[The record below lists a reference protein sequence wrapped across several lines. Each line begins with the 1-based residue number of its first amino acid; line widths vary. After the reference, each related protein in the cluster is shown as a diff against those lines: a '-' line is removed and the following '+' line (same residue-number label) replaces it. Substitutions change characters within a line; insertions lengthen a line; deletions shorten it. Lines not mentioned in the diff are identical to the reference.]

1 MKTMALVFV
10 AGVMLLGPEAVKG
23 NTKAAAVPGKV
34 LAARKIYVENRTN
47 DVELQN
53 DTYLELAK
61 WGRFQ
66 IVDSAKKAD
75 VVLRL
80 TGGSSAKMV
89 PTGERTYLYNSSV
102 SGAWQDREEQVP
114 GGFTRLTL
122 FDPKTGSALWSDQR
136 KTLTW
141 EAKRQIVDGLR
152 DAIDRGEKSRS
163 K

>member
-1 MKTMALVFV
+1 MKTVALVFV
-10 AGVMLLGPEAVKG
+10 AGVMLAGPDMARG
-23 NTKAAAVPGKV
+23 NIKASVPEKV

-47 DVELQN
+47 DVLLQN
-53 DTYLELAK
+53 DTYLELTK

-80 TGGSSAKMV
+80 NGGNTATLVETGDK
-89 PTGERTYLYNSSV
+89 TYLYNSSV
-102 SGAWQDREEQVP
+102 GGRWQESTEQVP

-122 FDPKTGSALWSDQR
+122 IDAKTGTTLWSDQR
-136 KTLTW
+136 KTLGS
-141 EAKRQIVDGLR
+141 EAKRHIVDGLR
-152 DAIDRGEKSRS
+152 DAIDQGEKAQW